1 MVEKLNLSSTRC
13 WNMKKMQLIV
23 NSIWVIKQGEQY
35 KTGARKRQ
43 NRRHIYCKNDF
54 QIMHLFCKMSYIS
67 YPSWQPI
74 HFKWH
79 TTPFSNTFLH
89 HLIGIAKIFDC
100 AFDFCSTNEPNIW
113 PFKLVLIWEWRFGVL
128 RSNLG
133 TSSKDSRPSLSCWC
147 QLKICVLDTKDVHFP
162 YFIIS
167 YVCAN
172 VFSRYFQNL
181 FVIRVP
187 VLRYDVILKK
197 FTFELLQ
204 L

>member
-89 HLIGIAKIFDC
+89 HLIGIAKYLTVHLI
-100 AFDFCSTNEPNIW
+100 SVPPTNQTSDH
-113 PFKLVLIWEWRFGVL
+113 
-128 RSNLG
+128 SNWSWSG
-133 TSSKDSRPSLSCWC
+133 NDVSASSVRTSA
-147 QLKICVLDTKDVHFP
+147 H
-162 YFIIS
+162 
-167 YVCAN
+167 
-172 VFSRYFQNL
+172 
-181 FVIRVP
+181 
-187 VLRYDVILKK
+187 
-197 FTFELLQ
+197 LQ
-204 L
+204 KTLAHH